1 MRVLQSVWSSGKS
14 GLRFQNPDLRFAIYY
29 EIQKTHFKAKKNRP
43 KISFLSAAFGKS
55 GIAFE
60 KLFSRIAL
68 NKSL

>member
-1 MRVLQSVWSSGKS
+1 MRLLQRVRSSGKS
-14 GLRFQNPDLRFAIYY
+14 GLRFQNPDLQFAIYY
-29 EIQKTHFKAKKNRP
+29 EIQKTHLRPKNRP
-43 KISFLSAAFGKS
+43 KISFLSATFGKS

>member
-1 MRVLQSVWSSGKS
+1 MRVLQRVGSSGKS
-14 GLRFQNPDLRFAIYY
+14 GLRFQNPNLRFAIYY
-29 EIQKTHFKAKKNRP
+29 EIQKTHFKQKNRP
-43 KISFLSAAFGKS
+43 KISFLSATFGKS